1 MTKAVTDP
9 ATLANIVTSLGG
21 TPIPGRT
28 FMFEL
33 PLSELKEAFP
43 RLNSLGVAA
52 RSVTQ
57 RVEAHPTQLRCNHTV
72 ITLELFRIPE
82 KSEPMLIKGEVLI
95 DTFTFGFPFTA
106 NATNGK

>member
-9 ATLANIVTSLGG
+9 ATLANVVVSLGG

-33 PLSELKEAFP
+33 PLSELKEALP
-43 RLNSLGVAA
+43 RLNSLGVGA
-52 RSVTQ
+52 RSISK

-72 ITLELFRIPE
+72 MTLELFRIPE
-82 KSEPMLIKGEVLI
+82 K
-95 DTFTFGFPFTA
+95 
-106 NATNGK
+106 N